1 MADAPSV
8 GLREFLERLLDE
20 RDRQYD
26 ARFRAADLA
35 MQAAVSAQREAVA
48 LAFVANEKAIV
59 KSEEAQRAY
68 NERSNEFR
76 GQLDD
81 QAKMLMPRSEATALI
96 RSMEEKFYAGRDAS
110 DRERNVLSDRIGA
123 LENNQANLQGRI
135 WAVTAVAWL
144 VALAVSIALRFIS

>member
-26 ARFRAADLA
+26 ARFPAAEIA
-35 MQAAVSAQREAVA
+35 VQAALLAQKEGVS
-48 LAFVANEKAIV
+48 LAFAVNEKPIV
-59 KSEEAQRAY
+59 RSEEAQRAY

-81 QAKMLMPRSEATALI
+81 QAKMLMPRSETNTML
-96 RSMEEKFYAGRDAS
+96 RSMEEKINAARDAS
-110 DRERNVLSDRIGA
+110 DRERSVLGERITA
-123 LENNQANLQGRI
+123 IENSLANLQGRI

-144 VALAVSIALRFIS
+144 VALAVSITLWFIS